1 MFLKKILIIFV
12 LFICLTSVAG
22 AEVNKIT
29 EWKNGKEYPLG
40 NALVIIGKNIW
51 LDCKSSGTDIV
62 KGDSVLDKVST
73 DSQGNFVTGLPAGT
87 YDVIVWK
94 KGYTPQVDTDISIPG
109 YSTGIAYDTSM
120 QGRHRELTYE
130 VNKTISGLDVTG
142 TYKCRDGMMYLKQ
155 IGDKVSGNYDWA
167 GGGVV
172 SGTLKGNTLYGTFK
186 DNFLKGDIKYVFSS
200 DGSKYEHIWRP
211 AGESVWRSAGLSIK
225 Q

>member
-1 MFLKKILIIFV
+1 MFFKKILIIFV
-12 LFICLTSVAG
+12 LFICSTSLAG
-22 AEVNKIT
+22 AEVNKII

-40 NALVIIGKNIW
+40 NALVIIGQNIW

-62 KGDSVLDKVST
+62 KGDAVLDKVST

-94 KGYTPQVDTDISIPG
+94 KGYTPQVDTDIFIPG

-130 VNKTISGLDVTG
+130 VNKNILGLDVTG

-186 DNFLKGDIKYVFSS
+186 DNICKGDIKYVFSS
-200 DGSKYEHIWRP
+200 DGSEYEHIWRP